1 MRILPA
7 LAIGAVLVAPAV
19 ARAADPA
26 AAREQLKMGYELA
39 QDGKCDKAIP
49 HLLESLR
56 LDPRAIT
63 LINLASCE
71 EKTGRWAAAL
81 GHWADAR
88 ARAQAETATLIEEEA
103 TKRVRDLEK
112 KIPRLTIVLAS
123 GSPPGTEVTRD
134 GVVLGAVS
142 LGVALPVDPGSHT
155 VVARAPGRADGSKT
169 VALSEGE
176 STRVEVTPGGPA
188 ATKSDAAASSDALAK
203 SNGASGRG
211 GGGTSP
217 LVWIGFGTAIAG
229 VTIGS
234 ISGLL
239 ALERASNAKEACP
252 ENRCLDPGDI
262 DRVEGGRT
270 LGWISTISFAVAGVG
285 ALVGIYGLVAVKP
298 APNGVAVVGRF

>member
-1 MRILPA
+1 MRFLPP
-7 LAIGAVLVAPAV
+7 LAAVAVLVAPAI

-88 ARAQAETATLIEEEA
+88 GRAQAETATVIEEEA
-103 TKRVRDLEK
+103 TKRARDLEK
-112 KIPRLTIVLAS
+112 KIPRLTIVLGS
-123 GSPPGTEVTRD
+123 GAPTGTEIARD

-142 LGVALPVDPGSHT
+142 LGVALPVDPGAHT
-155 VVARAPGRADGSKT
+155 IVARAPGRADGAKT
-169 VALSEGE
+169 VALTEGE
-176 STRVEVTPGGPA
+176 SARVEVAPGGAVA
-188 ATKSDAAASSDALAK
+188 ATTQAPPRADTAGAGKS
-203 SNGASGRG
+203 
-211 GGGTSP
+211 GGTSP

-234 ISGLL
+234 VSGLL
-239 ALERASNAKEACP
+239 ALERADNAKEACP
-252 ENRCLDPGDI
+252 ENRCTDPADL
-262 DRVEGGRT
+262 DRVDGGRT
-270 LGWISTISFAVAGVG
+270 LGWISTISFVVAGAG
-285 ALVGIYGLVAVKP
+285 AIVGIYGLVALKP
-298 APNGVAVVGRF
+298 APNGVALVGRF

>member
-1 MRILPA
+1 MRVLPA

-49 HLLESLR
+49 HFLESLR
-56 LDPRAIT
+56 FDPRAIT

-88 ARAQAETATLIEEEA
+88 GRAQAETATLIEEEA
-103 TKRVRDLEK
+103 TKRARDLEK
-112 KIPRLTIVLAS
+112 KIPRLTIVLGA
-123 GSPPGTEVTRD
+123 GAPPGTEVARD

-142 LGVALPVDPGSHT
+142 LGVALPVDPGPHT
-155 VVARAPGRADGSKT
+155 VVARAAGRADGSKT
-169 VALSEGE
+169 VVLAEGE
-176 STRVEVTPGGPA
+176 SARVDVTPGGAVPA
-188 ATKSDAAASSDALAK
+188 KPDAAPKPDDASAAK
-203 SNGASGRG
+203 TG
-211 GGGTSP
+211 GGATSP

-239 ALERASNAKEACP
+239 ALERGSNAKEACP

-270 LGWISTISFAVAGVG
+270 LGWISTISFAVAGAG

-298 APNGVAVVGRF
+298 APNGVALVGRF

>member
-1 MRILPA
+1 MRTLAA
-7 LAIGAVLVAPAV
+7 LAFGAVLVAGLAPSL

-26 AAREQLKMGYELA
+26 AAREQLKMGYDLA
-39 QDGKCDKAIP
+39 QEGKCDKAIP

-88 ARAQAETATLIEEEA
+88 ARAQSESASLIEEEA
-103 TKRVRDLEK
+103 TKRARDLEK
-112 KIPRLTIVLAS
+112 KIPRLTVVLGS
-123 GSPPGTEVTRD
+123 GAPAGTEVARD

-142 LGVALPVDPGSHT
+142 LGVAMPVDPGPHT
-155 VVARAPGRADGSKT
+155 VVARAPGHADGSKT
-169 VALSEGE
+169 VAIAEGE
-176 STRVEVTPGGPA
+176 SARVDVAPGGVVANKA
-188 ATKSDAAASSDALAK
+188 ATADTAGGGAQAA
-203 SNGASGRG
+203 

-252 ENRCLDPGDI
+252 ENRCTDPADL
-262 DRVEGGRT
+262 DRVDGGRT

-285 ALVGIYGLVAVKP
+285 ALVGIYGIVAVKP
-298 APNGVAVVGRF
+298 APNGVALVGRF

>member
-1 MRILPA
+1 MRVLTA
-7 LAIGAVLVAPAV
+7 LAFGAVLVAPSV

-71 EKTGRWAAAL
+71 EKIGRWSAAL

-88 ARAQAETATLIEEEA
+88 GRAQAESASLIEEEA
-103 TKRVRDLEK
+103 TKRQRDLEK
-112 KIPRLTIVLAS
+112 KIPRLTVVLGS
-123 GSPPGTEVTRD
+123 GAPKGTEISRD

-142 LGVALPVDPGSHT
+142 LGVALPVDPGAHT
-155 VVARAPGRADGSKT
+155 VVARAPGHADGSKT
-169 VALSEGE
+169 VALAEGE
-176 STRVEVTPGGPA
+176 SAKVEVAPGAAVPGGA
-188 ATKSDAAASSDALAK
+188 ATARVDADQTRSGKSESS
-203 SNGASGRG
+203 
-211 GGGTSP
+211 GGTSA

-239 ALERASNAKEACP
+239 ALERASNAKDACP
-252 ENRCLDPGDI
+252 ENRCVDPGDI

-270 LGWISTISFAVAGVG
+270 LGWISTISFAVAGAG
-285 ALVGIYGLVAVKP
+285 ALVGVYGLVAVKP
-298 APNGVAVVGRF
+298 APNGVALVGRF

>member
-1 MRILPA
+1 MRV
-7 LAIGAVLVAPAV
+7 LAGLAFGAVLVAGLAPAT

-26 AAREQLKMGYELA
+26 AAREQLKMGYDLA
-39 QDGKCDKAIP
+39 QEGKCDKAIP
-49 HLLESLR
+49 HLVESLR

-88 ARAQAETATLIEEEA
+88 GRAQAESASLIEEEA
-103 TKRVRDLEK
+103 GKRARDLEK
-112 KIPRLTIVLAS
+112 KIPRLTVVLGS
-123 GSPPGTEVTRD
+123 GAPAGTEVVRD

-142 LGVALPVDPGSHT
+142 LGVPMPVDPGPHT
-155 VVARAPGRADGSKT
+155 VVARAPAHADGTKT
-169 VALSEGE
+169 IAVAEGE
-176 STRVEVTPGGPA
+176 NARVDVAPGGMV
-188 ATKSDAAASSDALAK
+188 ATKPASGDA
-203 SNGASGRG
+203 NGAAQSGG
-211 GGGTSP
+211 GSNGGTSP

-239 ALERASNAKEACP
+239 AIERGANARDACP
-252 ENRCLDPGDI
+252 ANRCPEPADL

-270 LGWISTISFAVAGVG
+270 LGWISTVSFAVAGVG
-285 ALVGIYGLVAVKP
+285 ALVGIYGLVSVKA
-298 APNGVAVVGRF
+298 APNGIAMAGRF

>member
-1 MRILPA
+1 MRVLPA
-7 LAIGAVLVAPAV
+7 LAAVTVLVAPAI
-19 ARAADPA
+19 AHAADPA

-49 HLLESLR
+49 HLLEALR

-88 ARAQAETATLIEEEA
+88 GRAQAESASLIEEEA
-103 TKRVRDLEK
+103 TKRAHDLEK
-112 KIPRLTIVLAS
+112 KIPRLTIVLGT
-123 GSPPGTEVTRD
+123 GSPPGTEIARD
-134 GVVLGAVS
+134 GVVLGSVS
-142 LGVALPVDPGSHT
+142 LGVPLPVDPGAHT
-155 VVARAPGRADGSKT
+155 VVARAAGHAEGSKT
-169 VALSEGE
+169 VALAEGE
-176 STRVEVTPGGPA
+176 SARVEVAPGGAVATPA
-188 ATKSDAAASSDALAK
+188 APPGEAGAPKAA
-203 SNGASGRG
+203 

-239 ALERASNAKEACP
+239 AFERASNAKEACP
-252 ENRCLDPGDI
+252 ENRCTDPADL
-262 DRVEGGRT
+262 DRVDGGRT
-270 LGWISTISFAVAGVG
+270 LGWVSTISFAVAGVG

-298 APNGVAVVGRF
+298 APNGVALVGRF